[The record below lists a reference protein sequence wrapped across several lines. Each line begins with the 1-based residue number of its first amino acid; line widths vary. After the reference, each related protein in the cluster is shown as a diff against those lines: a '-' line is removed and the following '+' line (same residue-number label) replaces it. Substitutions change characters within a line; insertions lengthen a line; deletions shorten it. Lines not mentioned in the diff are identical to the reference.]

1 MFTLEEI
8 QNLLSRQAFSLLS
21 TDNNLYNEFARQV
34 TEIIKSKVSF
44 DLNQPPQWLIQP
56 FVWILEYLLLTKFS
70 GQSAETIQ
78 MVKDRFDK
86 AIILLDD
93 YRHNYPLSS
102 NIGKIDDAY
111 EIY

>member
-1 MFTLEEI
+1 MFQFEEI
-8 QNLLSRQAFSLLS
+8 QNLLSKQSYSLLS
-21 TDNNLYNEFARQV
+21 TDNNLYNDFARQV

-44 DLNQPPQWLIQP
+44 ELSQPPSWLIQP

-78 MVKDRFDK
+78 MIKDRYDK

-93 YRHNYPLSS
+93 YKHNYPLSS

-111 EIY
+111 EIF